1 MLPINSKIILP
12 KKNEP
17 GSFGAVRKHDIH
29 TGVDLYCALNEPVY
43 AIEDGIIIGV
53 GHFTGYDESPWW
65 NDTDYILI
73 RGKSGCILYGEIKVS
88 SNLIRGAEGCIV
100 KAGDFLGSVIT
111 VLKKDK
117 GRPLNMLH
125 IELYDS
131 SYEGSGVIWNLGQP
145 KPKELKD
152 ITPILKR
159 EMFKNKPI
167 IKQVLHYAG
176 IK

>member
-17 GSFGAVRKHDIH
+17 GSFGAIRKHDIH
-29 TGVDLYCALNEPVY
+29 TGVDLYCRLHEPVY
-43 AIEDGIIIGV
+43 AIEDGILIGV
-53 GHFTGYDESPWW
+53 GHFTGYEESPWW
-65 NDTDYILI
+65 NNTDYILI
-73 RGKSGCILYGEIKVS
+73 KGKSGCILYGEVEVS
-88 SNLIRGAEGCIV
+88 SHLVRGAEGCQI
-100 KAGDFLGSVIT
+100 KAGDFLGRVIP

-131 SYEGSGVIWNLGQP
+131 SYIGGGVVWKLNEP
-145 KPKELKD
+145 RPKELKN
-152 ITPILKR
+152 ITPVLKR
-159 EMFKNKPI
+159 EIFKNKPI
-167 IKQVLHYAG
+167 IKQILRCAG

>member
-1 MLPINSKIILP
+1 MLPISSKIILP

-17 GSFGAVRKHDIH
+17 GSFGCVRKFDVH
-29 TGVDLYCALNEPVY
+29 TGVDLYCSLHEPVY

-53 GHFTGYDESPWW
+53 GHFTGYEESPWW

-73 RGKSGCILYGEIKVS
+73 RGKSGCILYGEIQVS
-88 SNLIRGAEGCIV
+88 AHLVHGAEGDSV
-100 KAGDFLGSVIT
+100 KAGDFLGQVVP

-125 IELYDS
+125 IELYDG
-131 SYEGSGVIWNLGQP
+131 SYTGSGVVWKLNET

-159 EMFKNKPI
+159 EIFKNKPI
-167 IKQVLHYAG
+167 IKNILHYAG